1 MENILKENCTY
12 KKEFQKRYVTVTRDN
27 DSSFAFDILLEDLK
41 ERLSE
46 NKDNIYCIQTS
57 NTRNYSNIFA
67 HKWEKEYGNTYI
79 DMSYYSI
86 EFDDWK
92 PNIIDVYEEDTWKTY
107 DEIIE
112 EWESYYNNNIW
123 YVWISC
129 EWYSQWDYDCYQF
142 YFDKNKTTEEEI
154 EEQFKWIKYL
164 FTAEELSIKDTDEY
178 LITITDSE
186 WDIIES
192 RIETEDDYTWWTINW
207 DESYSEIED
216 QISKE
221 YPEVEIIFNL
231 D

>member
-12 KKEFQKRYVTVTRDN
+12 KKEFQERCVTVTRDY
-27 DSSFAFDILLEDLK
+27 DSSFAFDMLIEDLK

-67 HKWEKEYGNTYI
+67 TRWEKEYGNTYI
-79 DMSYYSI
+79 DWINYTI
-86 EFDDWK
+86 QFDNWEILISDCDNENEEEALKFKDTIW
-92 PNIIDVYEEDTWKTY
+92 IVEID
-107 DEIIE
+107 
-112 EWESYYNNNIW
+112 
-123 YVWISC
+123 C
-129 EWYSQWDYDCYQF
+129 RWYSQSDWDTYYI
-142 YFDKNKTTEEEI
+142 YYDKNKTTEEEI

-164 FTAEELSIKDTDEY
+164 FTVEELSIQDTDEY

-207 DESYSEIED
+207 NESYSEIEE

>member
-1 MENILKENCTY
+1 MKNILKENCTY
-12 KKEFQKRYVTVTRDN
+12 KKEFQERYVTVTRDD
-27 DSSFAFDILLEDLK
+27 DSSFAFDMLIENLK
-41 ERLSE
+41 EILSE

-67 HKWEKEYGNTYI
+67 TRWEKEYGNTYI
-79 DMSYYSI
+79 DWI
-86 EFDDWK
+86 NFTIQFD
-92 PNIIDVYEEDTWKTY
+92 N
-107 DEIIE
+107 
-112 EWESYYNNNIW
+112 WESLISDCDNENEEEALKFKDTIW
-123 YVWISC
+123 IVEISC
-129 EWYSQWDYDCYQF
+129 SWYSQSDWDNYYI
-142 YFDKNKTTEEEI
+142 YFDKNKITKQEI

-164 FTAEELSIKDTDEY
+164 FTAEELSIQYTDEY

-207 DESYSEIED
+207 DESYSEIEE

-221 YPEVEIIFNL
+221 YPEVDIIFNL